1 MNKIVNIFFV
11 CLFAFALCSCAKM
24 QNGNNSSENN
34 LPANQSKELNGQG
47 VKGGFHPGI
56 FIGNRLS
63 DAKAILN
70 NLANPPAEEPE
81 NSEQASLDV
90 QEEAILTEE
99 KSAEPIAKGSIVPN
113 SKVYIKA
120 GEYKRKYALVEKE
133 GKKK

>member
-1 MNKIVNIFFV
+1 MNKIVNRVIVFIII
-11 CLFAFALCSCAKM
+11 FALCSCVKM

-34 LPANQSKELNGQG
+34 LPVNQSKEPNDQG

-70 NLANPPAEEPE
+70 NLANPPAEDPE

-99 KSAEPIAKGSIVPN
+99 KSIGPIAEGTTVPN

>member
-1 MNKIVNIFFV
+1 VNIFFV

-81 NSEQASLDV
+81 SLK
-90 QEEAILTEE
+90 QEILKTEKEEMILTEE